1 LRRKRSTKTPEL
13 MVKMDG
19 SDNHSKLVQIQAGS
33 SQNAAAAQ
41 AALDNA
47 SGPEYWRSLEELA
60 QTPEFQERLQ
70 REFPRAAGEWQDEVS
85 RRGFLKLMSASLAMA
100 GMTGCVKLPPE
111 AIVPYV
117 RQPENMVLGQPLFY
131 ATAMDLNGQGIPLLV
146 RSNEG
151 RPTKIEGNPE
161 HPDTRGG
168 TDLFSQASV
177 LGLYDP
183 ERSKTTL
190 YQGEVRPWTSF
201 IAAMQ
206 EPLANQ
212 KAQGGAGMRL
222 LTQGI
227 ASPTMAAQ
235 IRTLQAAFP
244 QMKWHQWQPLHRDY
258 VRSGSMLAFGE
269 YVEPQYRLANAD
281 VILSLDADFLYPG
294 FAGFHACSRDWAAR
308 RDPENPAGMS
318 RMYAIETSVTT
329 TGFKADHR
337 ISVRPSALEH
347 YARVLAG
354 QLGIPAGG
362 SVPAEHQDALR
373 EIAQDLRRAG
383 GRAVVIAGE
392 TAPPVVQA
400 LAHAMNESL
409 GAIGQTVVY
418 ADPVVANPVDNRQS
432 LRELVDDIKAGS
444 VQMLIIL
451 GGNPVY
457 DCPADID
464 LKTALPKVPLKVRY
478 ALYIDET
485 AFYTDWHVNAAH
497 YLESWSDVRASSGMA
512 SIVQP
517 LIAPLYGSHT
527 AHEFL
532 AVFNGQ
538 PEASGYDLVRAYWQ
552 TQYTGTDFESWWRK
566 AVHDGF
572 VAGTAFSPRSVSLRI
587 RDFSAIP
594 APPVAQGLE
603 LVFRQDPTLFD
614 GRFAPNA
621 WLQECP
627 KPHSKLMWD
636 NPAYIS
642 PATAKRLGIPALQD
656 AALVEIQHRGG
667 KSVVPVWVQAGQ
679 PDDVALLLLG
689 SGRERAGETGTAKG
703 VDIYPLRFSDTPYFA
718 ANAQL
723 RKTGET
729 YQVASRQGY
738 QEIQG
743 RDMIRVA
750 DLQEYQKNPKFAHRE
765 VSPPPPDESLVPNYD
780 YPGYAWGMA
789 IDLNRCTGCNACV
802 VACQSENNVPVVG
815 KEQCQ
820 MGRHMHWLRIDQYYN
835 GESSN
840 PRSYFEP
847 MLCVQCER
855 APCELVCPVNAT
867 VHSSE
872 GLNDMVYNRCVGT
885 RYCSNNCA
893 WKVRRFNFLLFQDW
907 TTPQLKLMRNPE
919 VTVRSRGVMEKCTY
933 CVQRISNGRIAA
945 EREDRSLRDL
955 EIVTAC
961 QQACPTQAIVF
972 GDINN
977 PSAMVTQQKQNPR
990 NYSVLEELN
999 TRPRTSWLAAVLNPN
1014 PALPESQ
1021 AQE

>member
-1 LRRKRSTKTPEL
+1 

-19 SDNHSKLVQIQAGS
+19 SDNHSKLVQIQTGS
-33 SQNAAAAQ
+33 TPEAAAIE
-41 AALDNA
+41 AALSA
-47 SGPEYWRSLEELA
+47 GSGPEYWRSLEELA
-60 QTPEFQERLQ
+60 QTPEFRESLQ
-70 REFPRAAGEWQDEVS
+70 REFASPSGAWQDDVS
-85 RRGFLKLMSASLAMA
+85 RRGFLKLMSASLALA
-100 GMTGCVKLPPE
+100 GLAGCTKLPPE

-117 RQPENMVLGQPLFY
+117 RQPSEMVPGLPLFY
-131 ATAMDLNGQGIPLLV
+131 ATAMDLNGQGIPVLV

-161 HPDTRGG
+161 HPETQGG

-183 ERSKTTL
+183 ARSQTTL
-190 YQGEVRPWTSF
+190 YQGEVRPWSSF
-201 IAAMQ
+201 VGAMQ
-206 EPLANQ
+206 GPLANL

-222 LTQGI
+222 LTQSI

-235 IRTLQAAFP
+235 IRSLQAAFP

-269 YVEPQYRLANAD
+269 HVEPQYRLANAD
-281 VILSLDADFLYPG
+281 VIVSLDADFLYPG
-294 FAGFHACSRDWAAR
+294 FLGFHACSRDWANR

-318 RMYAIETSVTT
+318 RTYAIETSVTT

-337 ISVRPSALEH
+337 IAVRPSALEH
-347 YARVLAG
+347 YARALAG
-354 QLGIPAGG
+354 QLGISAGG
-362 SVPAEHQDALR
+362 SVPAEHQAVIR
-373 EIAQDLRRAG
+373 EIARDLQRAH

-400 LAHAMNESL
+400 LAHAMNQAL
-409 GAIGQTVVY
+409 GAVGQTVVY
-418 ADPVVANPVDNRQS
+418 TDPVAASPVDNRQS
-432 LRELVDDIKAGS
+432 LRELVDDINAGS

-451 GGNPVY
+451 GGNPVF
-457 DCPADID
+457 DVPADID
-464 LKTALPKVPLKVRY
+464 FKSALLKVPLKVGY
-478 ALYIDET
+478 SLYTDET
-485 AFYTDWHVNAAH
+485 AFYTDWHVCATH
-497 YLESWSDVRASSGMA
+497 YLESWSDVRASSGII

-527 AHEFL
+527 PHEFL

-538 PEASGYDLVRAYWQ
+538 PDTSSYELVRAYWK
-552 TQYTGTDFESWWRK
+552 TQHTGSDFESWWRK
-566 AVHDGF
+566 CVHDGF
-572 VAGTAFSPRSVSLRI
+572 IPGTEFAPRTVSLRV
-587 RDFSAIP
+587 RDFSTIP

-603 LVFRQDPTLFD
+603 LAFRQDPTLLD

-627 KPHSKLMWD
+627 KPNSKLMWD

-642 PATAKRLGIPALQD
+642 PRTAERLGIPALQD
-656 AALVEIQHRGG
+656 AALVELQHRGG
-667 KSVVPVWVQAGQ
+667 KIVIPVWVQPGQ

-703 VDIYPLRFSDTPYFA
+703 VNVYPLRYADTPYFA
-718 ANAQL
+718 AGAQL
-723 RKTGET
+723 RKTGDT
-729 YQVASRQGY
+729 YQVADRQGY
-738 QEIQG
+738 QQIQG
-743 RDMIRVA
+743 RNMIRA
-750 DLQEYQKNPKFAHRE
+750 AALAEYRKDPKFAHLK
-765 VSPPPPDESLVPNYD
+765 VTPPEPEESLVPNYD
-780 YPGYAWGMA
+780 YPEYAWGMA

-802 VACQSENNVPVVG
+802 VACQSENNVAVVG
-815 KEQCQ
+815 KTQCL
-820 MGRHMHWLRIDQYYN
+820 MGRQMQWLRIDQYYN

-867 VHSSE
+867 VHSTE

-893 WKVRRFNFLLFQDW
+893 WKVRRFNFLLFEDW

-933 CVQRISNGRIAA
+933 CVQRITHGRITA
-945 EREDRSLRDL
+945 EREDRPLHDL
-955 EIVTAC
+955 EVLTAC
-961 QQACPTQAIVF
+961 QQSCPTHAIVF

-977 PSAMVTQQKQNPR
+977 RSSMVARWKQNPR

-1021 AQE
+1021 SQELPE